1 MSLDITGTKKRIVV
15 HKHID
20 IVYIVD
26 IRKKQA
32 EYFDLYKGSKEGYWV
47 HIRAVINTIYNWK
60 LFTMC
65 SNIFI

>member
-1 MSLDITGTKKRIVV
+1 MSLDITGTKKQIVV

-47 HIRAVINTIYNWK
+47 HIRAVINTI
-60 LFTMC
+60 L
-65 SNIFI
+65 